1 MFYLLAMVTF
11 LSSIL
16 IYSLYPRSDGVTSID
31 IPTAESAAM
40 ELVAQHSAALQAAT
54 VLTADA
60 NGNKS
65 MKYEKWENE
74 QIDSDKYTSFLPSS
88 FVPNPTPGN
97 RPYSQILCVDNAKPT
112 DTTTCGSRTADT
124 AANVYGTTD
133 FVITYISKAAI
144 ANNYGE
150 YIANLTPRALG
161 KLTHFTPYETEL
173 HLTTNC
179 GLVESG
185 KLAGKDFD
193 PYNATHHLTDTRY
206 DTVNLPAAFTEV
218 LDSDHEY
225 IACITRISRAYDNK
239 TSTFVVPKVQTS
251 TN

>member
-1 MFYLLAMVTF
+1 MFYMLAMVTF

-65 MKYEKWENE
+65 MKYEKWGNG
-74 QIDSDKYTSFLPSS
+74 QISKEKYSSFLAGS
-88 FVPNPTPGN
+88 FTNPTI
-97 RPYSQILCVDNAKPT
+97 RPYSMILCQDNAT
-112 DTTTCGSRTADT
+112 ASATSSCAQRNADT
-124 AANVYGTTD
+124 VANVYGTTD
-133 FVITYISKAAI
+133 FVITYISKADI
-144 ANNYGE
+144 AKNYGE

-161 KLTHFTPYETEL
+161 KLTHFTPYETKL

-179 GLVESG
+179 GLVESRD
-185 KLAGKDFD
+185 LDGKDFD
-193 PYNATHHLTDTRY
+193 PNNATHHLTNTRY
-206 DTVNLPAAFTEV
+206 DTFNLPAAFTEV
-218 LDSDHEY
+218 LDSNLEY
-225 IACITRISRAYDNK
+225 IVCITRISRAYDNK
-239 TSTFVVPKVQTS
+239 TNKFVVPTDI
-251 TN
+251 TE